1 MTRFSFSYDESPL
14 NNSLG
19 FREGAQGTHTSRTMM
34 STELA
39 RLLEAGADASSAQ
52 RLIVEENILGKATMA
67 GRRLALQ
74 RLRELYALDR
84 TVPVYQV
91 LADLWKREPQSLPQL
106 ALLAALAR
114 DPLLRVTAK
123 PILVLPP
130 GRELVRDEIRH
141 AISTSVGARLNPAT
155 LDKVVRNTASS
166 WTQSGHLVGHTFKK
180 RRRIE
185 AKPAALAFAIW
196 LAQASGFTG
205 NDVLSNGWVTTLDL
219 DQERLEILLERVRA
233 AGLVEIRQLGP
244 HVEINSS
251 RLLTRAA
258 A

>member
-1 MTRFSFSYDESPL
+1 MARFEFSCGGL
-14 NNSLG
+14 SLGAQVG
-19 FREGAQGTHTSRTMM
+19 FREGARGTHTSRTMM
-34 STELA
+34 LSELG
-39 RLLEAGADASSAQ
+39 RLLECDAENGSAED
-52 RLIVEENILGKATMA
+52 LVIEGNILGKATMA
-67 GRRLALQ
+67 GRRLSLQ
-74 RLRELYALDR
+74 RLHELYALDR
-84 TVPVYQV
+84 AVPLYSV
-91 LADLWKREPQSLPQL
+91 LADLWKREPQALPQL
-106 ALLAALAR
+106 AILAALAR
-114 DPLLRVTAK
+114 DPLLRATAM
-123 PILVLPP
+123 PVL
-130 GRELVRDEIRH
+130 GLAQERDLDRDGVRD
-141 AISTSVGARLNPAT
+141 ALSTTVGKRLNPST
-155 LDKVVRNTASS
+155 LDKVVRNAASS
-166 WTQSGHLVGHTFKK
+166 WTQSGHLVGRTFKK

>member
-1 MTRFSFSYDESPL
+1 VFAIDIVLSSERYQL
-14 NNSLG
+14 ISLS
-19 FREGAQGTHTSRTMM
+19 EIQG
-34 STELA
+34 
-39 RLLEAGADASSAQ
+39 
-52 RLIVEENILGKATMA
+52 
-67 GRRLALQ
+67 
-74 RLRELYALDR
+74 
-84 TVPVYQV
+84 
-91 LADLWKREPQSLPQL
+91 
-106 ALLAALAR
+106 
-114 DPLLRVTAK
+114 
-123 PILVLPP
+123 PP
-130 GRELVRDEIRH
+130 
-141 AISTSVGARLNPAT
+141 
-155 LDKVVRNTASS
+155 
-166 WTQSGHLVGHTFKK
+166 QSGHLVGRTFKK

-244 HVEINSS
+244 HVEIDSS